1 MILILDPDD
10 TRPVYQQIISC
21 IKQQVRLGQIQAGD
35 ELPSVREVAD
45 HLGINHLTVHK
56 AYTKLKDQGIIT
68 QRLGQ
73 RARIAKMADEP
84 ADPKQVSHLIEQ
96 PLRDVVAEAYHLGIS
111 AVQLMKILQNILEED
126 DK

>member
-1 MILILDPDD
+1 MILTLDPDD

-73 RARIAKMADEP
+73 RARIAKMASEP
-84 ADPKQVSHLIEQ
+84 ADPRQVTQLIEQ

-111 AVQLMKILQNILEED
+111 AAQLTQILQNILEED
-126 DK
+126 DQ